1 MPDAIHG
8 IVMHSM
14 TYILYPNSRCSTEP
28 TLPPAW
34 ERTLGKL
41 CFPSFEAELRGIGSP
56 SRSLGTRK
64 VTGSAGQVMNQMD
77 TRSLL
82 SKLALLTLLIMP
94 CGVAALPNP
103 DIAAG
108 AEGERSVDLSSE
120 VLVPASPAARRRLDL
135 AREAAQQECW
145 VDAVGAVQKLLS
157 DEVEDGFTGRSE
169 GTATCSTLKVEA
181 ARLMDLMPREAH
193 KLYDLQFGAIAQEL
207 LDDAVTR
214 GDHEALARLSATYF
228 HTEAGCHAT
237 MLLARDRLDCGRPR
251 EALAWLR
258 RLNASPSTARLC
270 QPELAL
276 LTTISWILLD
286 KRGKAQ
292 EVIER
297 LGADHPQAIVRIG
310 DEQLNA
316 ARDADRVVRL
326 LDQACGACLT
336 SSETG
341 TEWRMFRG
349 DAARNAASDWNG
361 QLGELSWLVKTVE
374 DDFEEDGEE
383 NSSGLPALYPLAVS
397 GEILARTP
405 AGRLVAAEANTGKRV
420 WEYPRDWPEETSV
433 DTTGRRVIMIGG
445 QIGPQAQ
452 RWQDAITGQVSS
464 DGRHVYLVVGL
475 AGSQGSSSARMIRN
489 RAAQWRLGTT
499 PPHNR
504 LVALSQRLQGAVAW
518 TVGGADGEDEP
529 GLAGVFFL
537 GAPVCDGTKLYAL
550 AEISGE
556 LALVALLADSG
567 RLKWWQPL
575 ARPHLPIT
583 RDWQR
588 RMVGAT
594 PSMADGVIICPTSA
608 GVVVAAEALTG
619 RLLWGY
625 RYPRT
630 QNATGQVRRFPF
642 GRVPQPAAKENTQGW
657 VDASATIAEGRV
669 LLTPVDSDEL
679 LCLDLLTGKALWAWE
694 GDAMLYIACVHDD
707 KVVVVGEKEIVA
719 LNLADGRT
727 AWPDTSLALP
737 PDAEPSS
744 RGLRAGAFYYLPIDQ
759 AAILK
764 INLADGQ
771 LVERIKTPTVP
782 GNLLG
787 LKNRLIWQTPEGVWQ
802 FTAAPAR

>member
-1 MPDAIHG
+1 MQKFP
-8 IVMHSM
+8 
-14 TYILYPNSRCSTEP
+14 
-28 TLPPAW
+28 
-34 ERTLGKL
+34 GKL
-41 CFPSFEAELRGIGSP
+41 G
-56 SRSLGTRK
+56 
-64 VTGSAGQVMNQMD
+64 
-77 TRSLL
+77 
-82 SKLALLTLLIMP
+82 LLTLLVLP
-94 CGVAALPNP
+94 CGIAALLN
-103 DIAAG
+103 AG
-108 AEGERSVDLSSE
+108 TAIGSESERSVDLSSE
-120 VLVPASPAARRRLDL
+120 VLVPASPAARRRLAS
-135 AREAAQQECW
+135 AREAVQQQRY
-145 VDAVGAVQKLLS
+145 VDAVSAIQKLLS
-157 DEVEDGFTGRSE
+157 AEVEDGFTGRSE

-193 KLYDLQFGAIAQEL
+193 QLYELQFGAIAQGL
-207 LDDAVTR
+207 LDEAVGR

-237 MLLARDRLDCGRPR
+237 LLLARDRLDCGRPR
-251 EALAWLR
+251 EALTWLR
-258 RLNASPSTARLC
+258 RLNESPATARRC

-276 LTTISWILLD
+276 LTTVSWILLD
-286 KRGKAQ
+286 ERARARK
-292 EVIER
+292 VIER

-326 LDQACGACLT
+326 LDQACGVILP
-336 SSETG
+336 SSATG
-341 TEWRMFRG
+341 PEWRMFRG
-349 DAARNAASDWNG
+349 DATRNAASDWNG
-361 QLGELSWLVKTVE
+361 QLGELSWLVKMDA
-374 DDFEEDGEE
+374 DDSEEDSDDE
-383 NSSGLPALYPLAVS
+383 SAGLPALYPLAVS
-397 GEILARTP
+397 GEVLARTP
-405 AGRLVAAEANTGKRV
+405 AGRLVAIESNTGKRI
-420 WEYPRDWPEETSV
+420 WEYPREWPEEPSG
-433 DTTGRRVIMIGG
+433 DTTGRGVIMLGG

-452 RWQDAITGQVSS
+452 RWQDAISGQLSS
-464 DGRHVYLVVGL
+464 DGRHVYLVDGL

-489 RAAQWRLGTT
+489 RAVQWRLGTT
-499 PPHNR
+499 PAHNR
-504 LVALSQRLQGAVAW
+504 LVALSQQRQGAVVW
-518 TVGGADGEDEP
+518 SVGGADGEDEP

-537 GAPVCDGTKLYAL
+537 GAPVCDGSRLYAL

-588 RMVGAT
+588 RMAGAT

-608 GVVVAAEALTG
+608 GVVVAAETLTG

-625 RYPRT
+625 QYPRT
-630 QNATGQVRRFPF
+630 QNAAGQVLRFPF
-642 GRVPQPAAKENTQGW
+642 GRVPQHADKQNAQGW

-694 GDAMLYIACVHDD
+694 GDAMLYVAGVHDD

-727 AWPDTSLALP
+727 AWPNTHLALP
-737 PDAEPSS
+737 PDAKPGG
-744 RGLRAGAFYYLPIDQ
+744 RGFRAGGFYYLPTDQ
-759 AAILK
+759 AMIIK
-764 INLADGQ
+764 INLADGK

-787 LKNRLIWQTPEGVWQ
+787 LKDRLLWQAAEGLWQ
-802 FTAAPAR
+802 FISVAPPH